1 MVAAISTRC
10 SMTLLMVGSD
20 AYRVSRDIPTT
31 LGVLRVAGA
40 EVALD
45 VEHGA
50 GAAGRDNGGDQIEAV
65 TVSIVSTCKEMETEQ
80 QSIY

>member
-1 MVAAISTRC
+1 
-10 SMTLLMVGSD
+10 MVGSD

-31 LGVLRVAGA
+31 LGVLCVAGA
-40 EVALD
+40 EIALN

-50 GAAGRDNGGDQIEAV
+50 GAAGRDNGGDQIEGVAV
-65 TVSIVSTCKEMETEQ
+65 GIVSTCKEIEAEQ